1 MDNREKHHLM
11 QKITRELEDLKNSQT
26 SVIKKIGQLE
36 TDNLNLNNKTLSE
49 ALPDIYEN
57 VDNNLQRVDELLEVF
72 SQETDKFKVD
82 NHIDEVAAGS

>member
-1 MDNREKHHLM
+1 MDNREKHNLM

-82 NHIDEVAAGS
+82 NHIGEVPAGS